1 MNEDEML
8 GLFVQ
13 ESRDHLAALEAD
25 LLALES
31 DAGDAARLNRV
42 FRAVHTVKG
51 TAGFFGFAAITALA
65 HVMESVLALVRDGRM
80 AATPALVTD
89 LLAAT
94 DRLRAMVADPRQAA
108 TVPSA
113 AELAA
118 LQALLHLEPALAA
131 GPAARSVPTSLHAFR
146 FDPELIRAALREGHH
161 FYVVQLRLQ
170 ADIEAAGQTP
180 LHYLREIA
188 TVGTLIDT
196 ALDLG
201 SVGGLE
207 DDTPSD
213 LVCSVLFATPMEP
226 DLLLGAFGIPA
237 TQLAQTSS
245 EFFQDWLKSQPTLVP
260 RAPTASDAAPHPRL
274 EESVRLPVRLLDELT
289 QLVGE
294 LVRGRDQLVRLAGE
308 SGAPA
313 DLAGAVRNV
322 ATLATDLEQALSCA
336 RCQPVGTLFGR
347 FPRLVHDLGRKLG
360 KEMRL
365 ETSGDD
371 LPLDRALLAGLTD
384 PLTHLIR
391 NSADHGIEPPAE
403 RRRLGKP
410 DAGVVRLCATQ
421 ADGAALVEI
430 RDDGRGLDLAR
441 IAAKAVERQLLT
453 AAQAGALAP
462 AEIRRLIFAPGLST
476 AAEVSDVSGR
486 GVGMDVVK
494 TDIENLGGQ
503 VEVDSEPGQGTV
515 VTIRLPLRQ
524 PRPQLEPARAA

>member
-13 ESRDHLAALEAD
+13 ESRDHLATLEAD

-31 DAGDAARLNRV
+31 DAGDADRLNRV

-51 TAGFFGFAAITALA
+51 TAGFFGFAAITSLA

-94 DRLRAMVADPRQAA
+94 DRLRTMVADPRQAA
-108 TVPSA
+108 TIPSA

-118 LQALLHLEPALAA
+118 LQALLHLEPAVAA
-131 GPAARSVPTSLHAFR
+131 APAARSVPTSLHAFR

-188 TVGTLIDT
+188 SVGTLIDT

-207 DDTPSD
+207 DDTPTD
-213 LVCSVLFATPMEP
+213 LVCSILFATPMEP

-237 TQLAQTSS
+237 SQLAQTSS
-245 EFFQDWLKSQPTLVP
+245 EFFHDWLRSQPTLVP
-260 RAPTASDAAPHPRL
+260 RTSPPAATAPHPRPD
-274 EESVRLPVRLLDELT
+274 ETVRLPTRLLDELT

-294 LVRGRDQLVRLAGE
+294 LAQGRDHLLLLAAEPGT
-308 SGAPA
+308 PA
-313 DLAGAVRNV
+313 ELNAAVQSLATV
-322 ATLATDLEQALSCA
+322 ATGLQHALTRA
-336 RCQPVGTLFGR
+336 RCQPVGDLFGR
-347 FPRLVHDLGRKLG
+347 FPRLLHDLGRKLG
-360 KEMRL
+360 KDIRL

-391 NSADHGIEPPAE
+391 NSADHGIESPAE

-410 DAGVVRLCATQ
+410 AVGVVCLRATLE
-421 ADGAALVEI
+421 DGTLEVEV

-441 IAAKAVERQLLT
+441 ITAKAIERELVSPHQ
-453 AAQAGALAP
+453 AAGLSP
-462 AEIRRLIFAPGLST
+462 AEVRQLIFAPGLST
-476 AAEVSDVSGR
+476 APEVSDVSGR

-494 TDIENLGGQ
+494 TDIGQLGGQ
-503 VEVDSEPGQGTV
+503 INLDSAPGEGTV
-515 VTIRLPLRQ
+515 VTIRLPVRQ
-524 PRPQLEPARAA
+524 PRLQLEPARAA